1 MVSFALAAVGLLA
14 LPRAY
19 AQVAKPATAVIL
31 QAHQGAVDVT
41 GRQFEY
47 DYKTDTFVVSGDAV
61 LNQAATTLTANRI
74 SLMRR
79 THQAAAFGNVH
90 LVDPEGQMYG
100 SEAHV
105 NWQDETAELTN
116 GKLVAANH
124 TYRLQGKKIYK
135 LVGQHYQVTD
145 GFFTTCGCGG
155 DTPDWSI
162 SGADIDLHVG
172 GEGVARHAHF
182 DVLGHPVV
190 PLPYAIFPINSSRQ
204 TGFLSPR
211 IGYSSLRGAQ
221 YLQPFYWAIDKSSD
235 ATAALDVES
244 NKRVGLLSEYRL
256 QNGMDDYLRVD
267 TAYFNEGLRSQAS
280 RVGDVVDTQI
290 ADPHIPIDRYNIIGM
305 MRQHLD
311 DNLVLYGDAIS
322 VSDSLYL
329 REMNIWTLSKGFGNG
344 YNTMT
349 NAPSH
354 FGLIDSF
361 ENGYAQL
368 GGTWN
373 QDLIQPQQYALQTL
387 PEFLFS
393 GRRELFGG
401 LAYADYNVQADD
413 FWRSSGESGVR
424 LDVNPQLTVPW
435 RLGQYVFGWGGVGM
449 HETIY
454 DVSGHQIAVTP
465 VGTNGLEW
473 NNGLS
478 LGPLT
483 NGGLST
489 RELPYA
495 NFGAQTILE
504 KVYNVNWAS
513 IDKIKHTFEP
523 FIYYNYVPNM
533 DQSDYPL
540 FDQLDRINQR
550 SLLSFGVTSRI
561 YARGATHLGLPEGD
575 IAQSDIAEEQEDQEL
590 GGNAPLPAASPG
602 MARELAEFQVLQAYD
617 TNHAI
622 AKGGSQW
629 SDLEASAMVLP
640 TNWVSMGSQVGYDPR
655 DTRISYS
662 SIYFTMQPP
671 WKLYAPPSL
680 YMGRAL
686 SGSFLQVSYN
696 YIAPGPTALQPG
708 INSTYYQF
716 VTLRAYYD
724 LMDRVGLFFAP
735 SYDIANSK
743 MQSTEYGVRIKSPCN
758 CWSVDVGVSKSINPS
773 ETAVQFMVTLGGI
786 GSVGQNPFGRSPF
799 QHATSVLPGL

>member
-1 MVSFALAAVGLLA
+1 VGVLA
-14 LPRAY
+14 LPRAH
-19 AQVAKPATAVIL
+19 AQAAKPAPAVIL
-31 QAHQGAVDVT
+31 QSHHGAVDVT
-41 GRQFEY
+41 GRHFEY
-47 DYKTDTFVVSGDAV
+47 DYKTDTFVVTGDAV
-61 LNQAATTLTANRI
+61 LNQAATTLTGDRI

-79 THQAAAFGNVH
+79 THQASAFGNVH

-100 SEAHV
+100 SEGHV
-105 NWQDETAELTN
+105 NWEDETAELTN
-116 GKLVAANH
+116 GRLIAANH

-162 SGADIDLHVG
+162 SGADLDLHVG

-182 DVLGHPVV
+182 DVLGYPVV
-190 PLPYAIFPINSSRQ
+190 PLPYALFPTNSSRQ
-204 TGFLSPR
+204 SGFLSPR
-211 IGYSSLRGAQ
+211 VGYSSLRGAQ
-221 YLQPFYWAIDKSSD
+221 YLQPFYWAINKSSD
-235 ATAALDVES
+235 ATAALDVETS
-244 NKRVGLLSEYRL
+244 KRVGLLGEYRL
-256 QNGMDDYLRVD
+256 QSGMDDYLRVD
-267 TAYFNEGLRSQAS
+267 MAYFNEGLRSQAS
-280 RVGDVVDTQI
+280 RVNDVVDTQI
-290 ADPHIPIDRYNIIGM
+290 ADPHIPIDRYNLIGM

-349 NAPSH
+349 DAQSH

-373 QDLIQPQQYALQTL
+373 QDLIQPQRYALQTL

-393 GRRELFGG
+393 GRRELLGG
-401 LAYADYNVQADD
+401 LAYADYDVQADN
-413 FWRSSGESGVR
+413 FWRSSGESGLR
-424 LDVNPQLTVPW
+424 LDINPQLTVPW
-435 RLGQYVFGWGGVGM
+435 RLGQYIFGWGGVGM

-465 VGTNGLEW
+465 VGTDGLEW

-504 KVYNVNWAS
+504 KVYNVDWAS

-523 FIYYNYVPNM
+523 FVYYNYVPNI
-533 DQSDYPL
+533 DQSELPL
-540 FDQLDRINQR
+540 FDQLDRINAR
-550 SLLSFGVTSRI
+550 SLLSFGITSRL
-561 YARGATHLGLPEGD
+561 YARGATHLGLPQGD
-575 IAQSDIAEEQEDQEL
+575 VTQSDYEEEREDEEL

-602 MARELAEFQVLQAYD
+602 MARELAEFQILQAYD
-617 TNHAI
+617 TDHAI

-629 SDLEASAMVLP
+629 SDLQASAMVLA
-640 TNWVSMGSQVGYDPR
+640 TNWVSMGSQLGYDPR

-671 WKLYAPPSL
+671 WELYSPPSL

-686 SGSFLQVSYN
+686 TGSFLQLSYN

-724 LMDRVGLFFAP
+724 LMDRIGLFFAP
-735 SYDIANSK
+735 SYDVANSK
-743 MQSTEYGVRIKSPCN
+743 LQSSEYGVRIKSPCN
-758 CWSVDVGVSKSINPS
+758 CWAVDFGVSQSINPS

-786 GSVGQNPFGRSPF
+786 GSIGQNPFGRSPF